1 MTINYYAS
9 IFIPKLEQMDR
20 PSAEHA
26 AGKRR
31 HTVAKRENDL
41 RKYSRSELL
50 EILVEQGRRIE
61 TLERELDCACRALAE
76 LQPAAGSGA
85 ARNTAFGSLPEDVG
99 DTARKNARTL
109 LFDVVALMRT
119 LERTEDSCEEAK
131 DEAPQP

>member
-61 TLERELDCACRALAE
+61 TLERELDCACRALGSCSPRPDRA
-76 LQPAAGSGA
+76 LPGAQRSARCRRMWAIRPAK
-85 ARNTAFGSLPEDVG
+85 TP
-99 DTARKNARTL
+99 
-109 LFDVVALMRT
+109 
-119 LERTEDSCEEAK
+119 
-131 DEAPQP
+131 APFCLTWWR